1 MQMSYQNYGLLFHVC
16 IDMRLGPTMLFFP
29 TWVVIYKV
37 KAIMRTQMHKHFK
50 AQCMIIN
57 DSDACKHLIAF
68 SRTAQTAQCFSQLL
82 EAFRLGVSL
91 CCHFRHWPCCKLPHH
106 FG

>member
-37 KAIMRTQMHKHFK
+37 KAIMGTQMHKHF
-50 AQCMIIN
+50 
-57 DSDACKHLIAF
+57 
-68 SRTAQTAQCFSQLL
+68 
-82 EAFRLGVSL
+82 
-91 CCHFRHWPCCKLPHH
+91 
-106 FG
+106 